1 MCKDHDTSW
10 KDHDLFQVC
19 SPADEPEQKWSPKSD
34 YYVFKEN
41 FSRLSAKSINSISEN
56 DRDEQS
62 VAGMCHPMCKTC
74 MFFECTCC

>member
-1 MCKDHDTSW
+1 MTYFKFALQLMNLNKSG
-10 KDHDLFQVC
+10 
-19 SPADEPEQKWSPKSD
+19 PKSD